1 MAHHI
6 PKIVYGTLNTTI
18 ELPYPGQGFG
28 EREQLDVSENVL
40 VSLSGQRQVQMNF
53 VEATKKAKFMGLSEA
68 KVDSLKSFF
77 LTHACYGKTFR
88 YYENKDGSDY
98 TTYELAEL
106 KFLPKRTGIAGEN
119 VFTYELPVKLRR
131 VEDDTLVDYIEAE
144 IANNQSSAANVT
156 GLTLD
161 SSSYKS
167 VKIFCELRRKT
178 DTTEKICNGY
188 LTAIYSVA
196 TASWA
201 ITAEGTMDGDDD
213 GVTFSMSGAQVQYT
227 SDNMSGGN
235 YTGTMRIKSLT
246 I

>member
-6 PKIVYGTLNTTI
+6 PKIVYGEVLPTSI

-53 VEATKKAKFMGLSEA
+53 VEASKKVKFMGLSEA

-77 LTHACYGKTFR
+77 LTWACFGKSFR
-88 YYENKDGSDY
+88 YYEDKDSSSY
-98 TTYELAEL
+98 VTYELAEL

-119 VFTYELPVKLRR
+119 AFTYELPFKLRR
-131 VEDDTLVDYIEAE
+131 VEDDTLVESLEAT
-144 IANNQSSAANVT
+144 IGNNQTSQNVA
-156 GLTLD
+156 GLILD
-161 SSSYKS
+161 SASYTS
-167 VKIFCELRRKT
+167 VKIFCEIRRKT
-178 DTTEKICNGY
+178 DTTEKVCNGY

-196 TASWA
+196 TASWD
-201 ITAEGTMDGDDD
+201 ITPEGTMDGADD
-213 GVTFSMSGAQVQYT
+213 GVTFGMSGAQVIYT
-227 SDNMSGGN
+227 SDNMTGGN
-235 YTGTMRIKSLT
+235 YSGTMKIKSLQ